1 MRQKSIWSQPVDLK
15 RCRQVYLRGYVQSC
29 SGGFAELVAGKHL
42 AEEIRDCIV
51 VLNAFV
57 VEFIAGLDDVVL
69 SAADDSL
76 FLVFLYIPFD
86 QVVGSSGR
94 RGVCGGP

>member
-1 MRQKSIWSQPVDLK
+1 M
-15 RCRQVYLRGYVQSC
+15 RGYVQSC
-29 SGGFAELVAGKHL
+29 RGGFAELVAGKQL

-69 SAADDSL
+69 SAANDSL
-76 FLVFLYIPFD
+76 F
-86 QVVGSSGR
+86 
-94 RGVCGGP
+94 